1 MAPPNSFAMLK
12 DLAEKR
18 RDACT
23 LRLGKAL
30 AATQESKA
38 RLQLLLD
45 YRTDYQ
51 GRLERAAH
59 GGIKGEQLRNYQS
72 FLANLE
78 RAVEQQTNTVAVLEE
93 DVLRVRGEIA
103 IEQRQIDSYAVL
115 LRRRKKTE
123 AQRETRNQQTL
134 HDEFASHS
142 VIRLASQ
149 RDRGGDD

>member
-1 MAPPNSFAMLK
+1 MLK

-23 LRLGKAL
+23 LRLGKVL
-30 AATQESKA
+30 AATQEAKA

-59 GGIKGEQLRNYQS
+59 SGIKGEQLRNYQS

-103 IEQRQIDSYAVL
+103 AEQRQIESYAVL
-115 LRRRKKTE
+115 LRRRAKTQ
-123 AQRETRNQQTL
+123 ATRETRSQQAL
-134 HDEFASHS
+134 QDEFASNS